1 MHHGLPVL
9 DLFSYSLLLC
19 IFLVLFQSR
28 SALISAGI
36 LEIRGEIKETQCYVN
51 ISLKMSRVGRRIPG
65 FSPHERNTEW
75 GDPASSAASRR
86 EHENSPSLPP
96 SIYPSCGYSPP
107 LFIYPCAELP
117 RLFYKGASLSACLL
131 RFVDLPC
138 PCVSLGSVCDVM
150 VYRLKPHYFLMA
162 MRYLKINPGARSLH
176 FSGK

>member
-1 MHHGLPVL
+1 MAGVVIKQTSLRARLLPVHHGLPVL

-96 SIYPSCGYSPP
+96 SIYPSCGS
-107 LFIYPCAELP
+107 FIYLP
-117 RLFYKGASLSACLL
+117 LCQITSTFLQRRLSFCLPASIRRSSLSL
-131 RFVDLPC
+131 RVTRVGVRCDGLP
-138 PCVSLGSVCDVM
+138 S
-150 VYRLKPHYFLMA
+150 
-162 MRYLKINPGARSLH
+162 
-176 FSGK
+176 